1 MGYMLRT
8 IFILLS
14 LFVSVG
20 TVLAA
25 PIATVTKA
33 SGSVFCRSGAMA
45 PYVKLSDGSTLDA
58 GAWVK
63 TGRDGWLE
71 LSLADKSRL
80 TVANDTEL
88 ELSSFSVS
96 PKKRQGIFNLVQGK
110 LRAAVVKLA
119 GRQTDIKVRSATA
132 VAGIKG
138 TEFMMLAR
146 GPANVLFGTEGTV
159 SVSGTEPGD
168 QPLTTDTLVQT
179 TRGYRPLPP
188 VTVEPESP
196 LADARAGFA
205 AVTGASPPD
214 EWRDAGVIEDIIAR
228 WNINYGHYLA
238 DSGKYEDALH
248 AFQLAL
254 DLTEAGAVRA
264 DALLERGTV
273 YGRFL
278 GNPEAA
284 LAEYLLVLERYPDLP
299 QSETALFSTGQIQY
313 EMGLADQA
321 SIRFREYLQRYP
333 TGRYHGSAETFLK
346 TLEGT

>member
-1 MGYMLRT
+1 MGYTLQI
-8 IFILLS
+8 IFLLLAIL
-14 LFVSVG
+14 VSYG
-20 TVLAA
+20 TAMAA

-33 SGSVFCRSGAMA
+33 SGSVFYRSGAA
-45 PYVKLSDGSTLDA
+45 PAYVKLEVRQPLDA
-58 GAWVK
+58 GCWLK
-63 TGRDGWLE
+63 TGGDGWLE
-71 LSLADKSRL
+71 LTLADKSRL
-80 TVANDTEL
+80 TIANNTEL

-96 PKKRQGIFNLVQGK
+96 PNKCQGIFNLVQGK

-138 TEFMMLAR
+138 TEFMMLVR

-159 SVSGTEPGD
+159 TVSGTEPGD
-168 QPLTTDTLVQT
+168 RPLTTDTLVQT
-179 TRGYRPLPP
+179 TRGYKPLPP
-188 VTVEPESP
+188 VRVESGSP
-196 LADARAGFA
+196 LADVRAGFA

-238 DSGKYEDALH
+238 DSGKYDDALH

-254 DLTEAGAVRA
+254 DLTGVGSARA

-284 LAEYLLVLERYPDLP
+284 LAEYLLVLERYPDLL
-299 QSETALFSTGQIQY
+299 QAETALFSTGQVQY
-313 EMGLADQA
+313 EMGLAEQA

-333 TGRYHGSAETFLK
+333 TGRYHGSAETLLK